1 MALFEIQQ
9 DYTESGTKYYEV
21 EASTLEE
28 AIEKVKGVVLVRP
41 PFKERVWDYEDSYDD
56 SFEYKPEDEWI
67 PSHNGGMLRFK
78 KQKELTI
85 PKSSDTLE
93 ASTKSEVTEKVL
105 EKAKFVE
112 TRPIRPGAFPKWTEL

>member
-9 DYTESGTKYYEV
+9 DYTETGTKYYEV

-28 AIEKVKGVVLVRP
+28 AIEKVQGRDLVRP

-67 PSHNGGMLRFK
+67 PPAH
-78 KQKELTI
+78 
-85 PKSSDTLE
+85 
-93 ASTKSEVTEKVL
+93 SEQMN
-105 EKAKFVE
+105 AMGDQ
-112 TRPIRPGAFPKWTEL
+112 I

>member
-21 EASTLEE
+21 EAITLEE
-28 AIEKVKGVVLVRP
+28 AIEKVQGRVLVRP

-67 PSHNGGMLRFK
+67 PPAHSEQMNAMGD
-78 KQKELTI
+78 QIQEQ
-85 PKSSDTLE
+85 E
-93 ASTKSEVTEKVL
+93 AS
-105 EKAKFVE
+105 
-112 TRPIRPGAFPKWTEL
+112 

>member
-21 EASTLEE
+21 EAITLEE
-28 AIEKVKGVVLVRP
+28 AIEKVQGRVLVRP

-67 PSHNGGMLRFK
+67 PSH
-78 KQKELTI
+78 KELTI

-93 ASTKSEVTEKVL
+93 ASTKSEVTERVL